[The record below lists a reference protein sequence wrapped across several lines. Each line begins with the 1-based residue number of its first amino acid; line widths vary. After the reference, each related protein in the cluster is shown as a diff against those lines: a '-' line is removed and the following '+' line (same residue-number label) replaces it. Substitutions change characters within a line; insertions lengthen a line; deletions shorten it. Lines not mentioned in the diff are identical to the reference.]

1 MPALAKLGNA
11 FSIAAN
17 LPGLEKSFR
26 SVSWDWGSG
35 TMDFV
40 EMNSPPSV
48 WLPWPT
54 TSFYSLGS
62 YSLCL
67 PLQSLLHKIP
77 KEEVAFHSLPKHK
90 DWQEKEAQRAR
101 GRVLVPTQGIH
112 TAIFFLK
119 TKTTAKWK
127 MLTTWL
133 GIVHHR
139 GWEWKHWKSRDIW
152 SNRQIWTCTK
162 WSRAKANRVLS
173 REHTGHS
180 KHSLPTTQETVYT
193 WTSPD
198 GQ

>member
-1 MPALAKLGNA
+1 MEASLCHPFLVVRNRLQ
-11 FSIAAN
+11 
-17 LPGLEKSFR
+17 
-26 SVSWDWGSG
+26 
-35 TMDFV
+35 
-40 EMNSPPSV
+40 
-48 WLPWPT
+48 LPWL
-54 TSFYSLGS
+54 SLRSKGQVQT
-62 YSLCL
+62 LAN
-67 PLQSLLHKIP
+67 QGR
-77 KEEVAFHSLPKHK
+77 EEIERQGRNS
-90 DWQEKEAQRAR
+90 QETMVQPR

-119 TKTTAKWK
+119 TKTTPKWK

-139 GWEWKHWKSRDIW
+139 GLEWKHWKSRDIW

-180 KHSLPTTQETVYT
+180 KHSLPTTQETLYT